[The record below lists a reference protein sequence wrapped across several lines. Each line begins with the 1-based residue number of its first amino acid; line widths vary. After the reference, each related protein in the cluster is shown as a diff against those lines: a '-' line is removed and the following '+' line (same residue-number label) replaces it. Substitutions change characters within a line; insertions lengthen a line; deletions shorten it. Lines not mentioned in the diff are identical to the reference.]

1 MEKEKKLNSLL
12 RNARALHDSQKV
24 IYNDRSENIWRF
36 SNYNFFARKLNQLVQ
51 KTIEID
57 KSVLDLVDFF
67 DLEKMPDSMD
77 STFVRQKELFDMVMA
92 NTSLLISFLEDKVD
106 YKTSKT
112 EILKDFI
119 EANLRKAVLSKPSS
133 EIDIQDN
140 LEQIFI
146 GKGYSKGI
154 DYDRE
159 KGRTKVSIKETI
171 PDFIFPKFDLAL
183 EVKLCISKNKSKT
196 IVDEIN
202 ADIMSYS
209 KSYSN
214 LLFVIYDM
222 GYIIDK
228 DEFKNDLDNNNDIL
242 VSIIKN

>member
-92 NTSLLISFLEDKVD
+92 NTSLLISFL
-106 YKTSKT
+106 
-112 EILKDFI
+112 
-119 EANLRKAVLSKPSS
+119 N
-133 EIDIQDN
+133 
-140 LEQIFI
+140 
-146 GKGYSKGI
+146 
-154 DYDRE
+154 
-159 KGRTKVSIKETI
+159 
-171 PDFIFPKFDLAL
+171 
-183 EVKLCISKNKSKT
+183 
-196 IVDEIN
+196 
-202 ADIMSYS
+202 
-209 KSYSN
+209 
-214 LLFVIYDM
+214 
-222 GYIIDK
+222 
-228 DEFKNDLDNNNDIL
+228 
-242 VSIIKN
+242 

>member
-1 MEKEKKLNSLL
+1 MEKEEKFNALL
-12 RNARALHDSQKV
+12 RNARALHDTQKV
-24 IYNDRSENIWRF
+24 IYSERTEDNWKF
-36 SNYNFFARKLNQLVQ
+36 SSYKTFARKLNQLVQ
-51 KTIEID
+51 KTNEID
-57 KSVLDLVDFF
+57 KSVMDLVDYF
-67 DLEKMPDSMD
+67 DLDKIPGSMD
-77 STFVRQKELFDMVMA
+77 SIAVYQKEVFDMAMA

-112 EILKDFI
+112 EGLKDFI
-119 EANLRKAVLSKPSS
+119 EANLRKAVLSEPSS
-133 EIDIQDN
+133 EMDIQDN

-183 EVKLCISKNKSKT
+183 EVKFCTSKSKSKN

-202 ADIMSYS
+202 ADIRSYS

-222 GYIIDK
+222 GYVIDIE
-228 DEFKNDLDNNNDIL
+228 EFKNDLDNNKDIF
-242 VSIIKN
+242 VTIIKN

>member
-1 MEKEKKLNSLL
+1 MEKEEKLKSLL
-12 RNARALHDSQKV
+12 KIARALQVSQKI
-24 IYNDRSENIWRF
+24 IYNERSEDVWRF
-36 SNYNFFARKLNQLVQ
+36 SSFKTFARKLNQLVH

-57 KSVLDLVDFF
+57 KSVLDLVDYF
-67 DLEKMPDSMD
+67 DLEKMPGSMD
-77 STFVRQKELFDMVMA
+77 STVGYQREVFDMAMA

-106 YKTSKT
+106 YKTSKI
-112 EILKDFI
+112 EALNDFI
-119 EANLRKAVLSKPSS
+119 EANLRKAILNKPKS

-159 KGRTKVSIKETI
+159 KGRTKISIKETI
-171 PDFIFPKFDLAL
+171 PDFIFPRLDLAL
-183 EVKLCISKNKSKT
+183 EVKFCTSKPKSKT

-202 ADIMSYS
+202 ADIRSYS
-209 KSYSN
+209 KSFSN

-222 GYIIDK
+222 GFIIDI
-228 DEFKNDLDNNNDIL
+228 DEFKNDLDNNEDIF